1 MQDSAVGL
9 VKAHTFGLSSL
20 IQPVQIPLLGL
31 PTLRQINIYSQP
43 RVISLTHTHTR
54 CLGPYSCQCFMLFPR
69 TKRRPPTLF
78 FFFFAFHM
86 SQLSGL
92 VRASLQKMPHS
103 LAMNLAP
110 LEKVNVRGNGDPAL
124 KLRET
129 QGQPPPPVRG
139 GSHPAPTPSAASWAS
154 AGSEGRRRR
163 EAGPGGSPGGSSAA
177 ILQRRAVGPCGSG
190 GRRGGKGRGS
200 AGSSPAG
207 AERRGLSGAGPRRA
221 AAALVGV
228 AGPRGARNVGVLG
241 GGAGAEAVGAQ

>member
-1 MQDSAVGL
+1 MHGVIAAKVQDSAVGL

-43 RVISLTHTHTR
+43 RVISLTHTHTHTR

-103 LAMNLAP
+103 LAMNPAP

-124 KLRET
+124 KLRWLT
-129 QGQPPPPVRG
+129 
-139 GSHPAPTPSAASWAS
+139 GSATTPR
-154 AGSEGRRRR
+154 EGREPPSTHPLSR
-163 EAGPGGSPGGSSAA
+163 
-177 ILQRRAVGPCGSG
+177 LL
-190 GRRGGKGRGS
+190 
-200 AGSSPAG
+200 
-207 AERRGLSGAGPRRA
+207 GLCRK
-221 AAALVGV
+221 
-228 AGPRGARNVGVLG
+228 
-241 GGAGAEAVGAQ
+241 

>member
-43 RVISLTHTHTR
+43 RVISLTHTHTHTLPR
-54 CLGPYSCQCFMLFPR
+54 ALFVSVFYVISQNQKKTPNS
-69 TKRRPPTLF
+69 F

-103 LAMNLAP
+103 LAMNPAP

-124 KLRET
+124 KLRWLT
-129 QGQPPPPVRG
+129 
-139 GSHPAPTPSAASWAS
+139 GSATTPR
-154 AGSEGRRRR
+154 EGREPPSTHPLSR
-163 EAGPGGSPGGSSAA
+163 
-177 ILQRRAVGPCGSG
+177 LL
-190 GRRGGKGRGS
+190 
-200 AGSSPAG
+200 
-207 AERRGLSGAGPRRA
+207 GLCRK
-221 AAALVGV
+221 
-228 AGPRGARNVGVLG
+228 
-241 GGAGAEAVGAQ
+241 

>member
-1 MQDSAVGL
+1 M
-9 VKAHTFGLSSL
+9 
-20 IQPVQIPLLGL
+20 
-31 PTLRQINIYSQP
+31 P
-43 RVISLTHTHTR
+43 RALFVSVFYVISQNQKKT
-54 CLGPYSCQCFMLFPR
+54 PNS
-69 TKRRPPTLF
+69 F

-139 GSHPAPTPSAASWAS
+139 GSHPAPTPSGASWAS